1 MKRSFGGRASESGA
15 PTYTPSA
22 HTFQVAEDIVPIA
35 ALKAHLSDVVRSLD
49 SRRPLVVTLNG
60 KPAAVMM
67 SPREFDALSA
77 RARVAAKVSAG
88 LADIDAGR
96 VRDADDVFDQL
107 EAELE
112 PAPVRAPAPRRKPK
126 R

>member
-96 VRDADDVFDQL
+96 VRDADEVFDQL

>member
-49 SRRPLVVTLNG
+49 SRRPLIVTLNG

-77 RARVAAKVSAG
+77 RARVVAKVSAG

>member
-1 MKRSFGGRASESGA
+1 MKRSFGGRASESAA

-22 HTFQVAEDIVPIA
+22 RTFQVAEDIVPIA

-49 SRRPLVVTLNG
+49 SRRPLIVTLNG

-77 RARVAAKVSAG
+77 RARVVAKVSAG